1 MDRVIDSGIAMLN
14 AVGRMFCSH
23 AWSVSLQVSVLI
35 AVLLVVDLLLRRR
48 VRAVVR
54 YAMWMLVFVKLLL
67 PPTLSLPTG
76 IARDCQTGS
85 HLAGL
90 GLPRLA
96 RRCADSFDLSVAAGA
111 VCQTV
116 DSAQRAGIG

>member
-1 MDRVIDSGIAMLN
+1 MDRVIDNGIERLN
-14 AVGRMFCSH
+14 GVGEAFCSH
-23 AWSVSLQVSVLI
+23 AWSILIQVSVLI

-76 IARDCQTGS
+76 WRI
-85 HLAGL
+85 HM
-90 GLPRLA
+90 
-96 RRCADSFDLSVAAGA
+96 V
-111 VCQTV
+111 
-116 DSAQRAGIG
+116 SATRV